1 MRLYLPT
8 AEKCLLFLALIFY
21 FAGMKQKFD
30 AVCAFLSD
38 TDWKAYFTMNF
49 ADVCRRFDADCTQM
63 NNRLYDVFGMS
74 GDEIIEQYRDGPMT
88 ISVR

>member
-1 MRLYLPT
+1 M
-8 AEKCLLFLALIFY
+8 LFLAFIYY
-21 FAGMKQKFD
+21 FAGMKKKFD
-30 AVCAFLSD
+30 TVCAFLYD
-38 TDWKAYFTMNF
+38 TDWNAHFTMNF
-49 ADVCRRFDADCTQM
+49 SDVCRRFDADCTQM